1 MWEALIQFWSNNS
14 SNIIVSLIVGF
25 VFFVLGPLG
34 LWFSGK
40 KIRRER
46 IRKAKEVLIDLLE
59 GMVVNQAKID
69 EIKLRSVFRAVE
81 RDVDTDLS
89 GEYHIE
95 HWLSDVVLRFE
106 KSRHLSAD
114 QKQQYYNAISKITDE
129 IYSKT
134 DKKVVIETPRKYEP
148 LLNDLKSAL
157 SSMDN
162 DKAVTIVEELERAM
176 LLRQRTQDPL
186 LNVFRVYR
194 RMYDRSPLTFSVVI
208 IITIVFYVVLLAKV
222 LPHSPF

>member
-14 SNIIVSLIVGF
+14 SNIIVSLLVGF

-59 GMVVNQAKID
+59 GMVVNQANID
-69 EIKLRSVFRAVE
+69 ETKLRSVFRAVE

-129 IYSKT
+129 IHSKT
-134 DKKVVIETPRKYEP
+134 DKKAVIETPRKYEP

-157 SSMDN
+157 LSGDN
-162 DKAVTIVEELERAM
+162 DKAVAVVEVLERAM
-176 LLRQRTQDPL
+176 IMRERTQDPL

-194 RMYDRSPLTFSVVI
+194 RLYDRSPLTFSVAT
-208 IITIVFYVVLLAKV
+208 IITVVIYVVLLAKV

>member
-1 MWEALIQFWSNNS
+1 MWDTLAQFWNNNS
-14 SNIIVSLIVGF
+14 ANIIVSLFVGF

-59 GMVVNQAKID
+59 GMIVNQANID
-69 EIKLRSVFRAVE
+69 EEKLRSVFRAIE

-89 GEYHIE
+89 GEYHID
-95 HWLSDVVLRFE
+95 HWLGDVVLRFE

-114 QKQQYYNAISKITDE
+114 QKQQYYDAISRITDE
-129 IYSKT
+129 IHSKT
-134 DKKVVIETPRKYEP
+134 DKKPIMETPRKYEP

-157 SSMDN
+157 SRGETEMASH
-162 DKAVTIVEELERAM
+162 VVEELERA
-176 LLRQRTQDPL
+176 LVVRERGQDPL

-194 RMYDRSPLTFSVVI
+194 RMYERSPLTFSVAILVTVI
-208 IITIVFYVVLLAKV
+208 IYVVILAKF
-222 LPHSPF
+222 LPHLPF

>member
-1 MWEALIQFWSNNS
+1 MWDALIQFWNNNS
-14 SNIIVSLIVGF
+14 SNIIVSLLVGF
-25 VFFVLGPLG
+25 VFFVFGPLG

-59 GMVVNQAKID
+59 GMVVNQANLD
-69 EIKLRSVFRAVE
+69 ETRLRSVFSAVE

-114 QKQQYYNAISKITDE
+114 QKQQYYNAISKIT
-129 IYSKT
+129 
-134 DKKVVIETPRKYEP
+134 YEP
-148 LLNDLKSAL
+148 LFNDLKSAL
-157 SSMDN
+157 ASSKN
-162 DKAVTIVEELERAM
+162 DKAVEVVEELEREIIM
-176 LLRQRTQDPL
+176 RERTHDPL
-186 LNVFRVYR
+186 LNVLRVYG
-194 RMYDRSPLTFSVVI
+194 RMYARSPLTFSVAI
-208 IITIVFYVVLLAKV
+208 IISVVLYVVLLAKF